1 VLGFCELSA
10 TELNDHNKL
19 GLLSRQFADLPFAD
33 RLDIAC
39 HTMNSGH
46 GSENDSTLALEMNQ
60 FSKSQADA
68 YFQYAWKALLCDAE
82 TLKYPAANKSYFSQV
97 ISAYLSGVLENLI
110 LDYGRSN
117 ILIDEGAWQLRMAV
131 ARSGTGEYL
140 LRIAFESKRPNLAP
154 NLADSFDRDLW
165 EHNSNNR
172 FHLNFQQISQ
182 TIAGEDALQRI
193 AEAGSEALANTLIAS
208 ESTGKKVKWSIEM
221 PEVSEFDKK
230 FVLARSKTISTYL
243 DKSDFFLRLRFAL

>member
-1 VLGFCELSA
+1 MLGFCELSA
-10 TELNDHNKL
+10 TKLNDHNKL

-33 RLDIAC
+33 RLDVAC

-46 GSENDSTLALEMNQ
+46 CFEKDSTLALEMNQ

-82 TLKYPAANKSYFSQV
+82 TLKYPSESKSYFSQV
-97 ISAYLSGVLENLI
+97 ISAYLSGVLENLT

-117 ILIDEGAWQLRMAV
+117 ILIDEDSWQIRMDV
-131 ARSGTGEYL
+131 ARSSESEYS
-140 LRIAFESKRPNLAP
+140 LRIAFESKRQNFVPNLE
-154 NLADSFDRDLW
+154 DYFDRDVW
-165 EHNSNNR
+165 EHNPTNR

-182 TIAGEDALQRI
+182 TISGENALQRI
-193 AEAGSEALANTLIAS
+193 AEAASEGLNNGLIAT
-208 ESTGKKVKWSIEM
+208 ESTGKKVTWSIEM

-243 DKSDFFLRLRFAL
+243 DKSDFFLKLRFAL